1 MINFQTTLTDM
12 DGNDL
17 LDEWAMRS
25 NGGVKTEL
33 TLGRASANALCATY
47 NDEADI
53 PPTEKYHR
61 AEIAMNVRE
70 EAQATLG
77 VEDIA
82 LIKRMIG
89 KFYGPIV
96 VYRAFSLLD
105 PNQSVVSAPRK
116 SGRTRK

>member
-1 MINFQTTLTDM
+1 MANFETKLTDM

-25 NGGVKTEL
+25 NGGIKTDL

-47 NDEADI
+47 SDEADL
-53 PPTEKYHR
+53 PPTEKFHR
-61 AEIAMNVRE
+61 AEIAMKVRE
-70 EAQATLG
+70 NAQVALS

-82 LIKRMIG
+82 LIKKMIG

-105 PNQSVVSAPRK
+105 PNQTSAGMK
-116 SGRTRK
+116 SGRRK